1 MTRDLQ
7 QILGAEITRQYQLY
21 VASVPQARALPEN
34 GRLEAVIRYA
44 LRDWM
49 ESIGEGHI
57 EDALLIGPQRVN

>member
-7 QILGAEITRQYQLY
+7 RLLGAETTRQYKLY
-21 VASVPQARALPEN
+21 AASVPEARALPETE
-34 GRLEAVIRYA
+34 RLEAVIRYA

-57 EDALLIGPQRVN
+57 EDALLTGPQRVN